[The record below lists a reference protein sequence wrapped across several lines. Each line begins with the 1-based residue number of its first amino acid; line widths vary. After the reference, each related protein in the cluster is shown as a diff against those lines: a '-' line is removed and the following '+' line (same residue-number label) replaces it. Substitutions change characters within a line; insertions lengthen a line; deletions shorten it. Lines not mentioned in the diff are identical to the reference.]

1 MQHKGGR
8 GAAGQGTMHMY
19 FQAERAN
26 RILADYYERAVGEL
40 GREVADHGLKT
51 IIAKGIDILLAR
63 PQDSHSGEALAVINA
78 VRSGRQDLVMQQI
91 SADAKEMVKA
101 RRGGFVTTFKA
112 AGQPRSFPPD
122 VEVPV
127 ASQPR
132 WQAFLDTLDKRC
144 LRGEDPVTKL
154 RDRIPFRDGVWNQD
168 IMPAMGKNCVVPDEV
183 EVVNGSLYLAARTA
197 RSSHPLEVRGSLYV
211 DMSQLRGQRS
221 MVSAVKGDVR
231 LYDKSS
237 RLATDLTCPPA
248 PMLDWGIREE
258 TFIILNDRM
267 HYRFHSEEYD
277 GETYYALYECPRR
290 TCLLGLSMRYL
301 WNGEAWVKH
310 KRELPPEL
318 VYAIRKKFARMCAI
332 LGIGDDFVL
341 GGDDPVHEINQ
352 NFSRFVVL
360 FKLFRGEH
368 TPKAKR
374 GLSEADDKA
383 LARMEQTLEDIRV
396 LAVGEG
402 AGLFEDMK
410 LVEKQVYELLDEI
423 TEPRL
428 EQSLAIVQGSH
439 RPINVAAVGRDKA
452 YLEMLLSG
460 ELEFGA
466 LLGTAS
472 KTIVFLNNFFV
483 SKQAKS
489 LAADKITPLREAL
502 ARIVGQKKARGL
514 VIDLLKNVQPTVAER
529 LRRGGKVGDR
539 LLTELE
545 DKLEAFN
552 RTPPMELIRDFRI
565 NDYGDATPELERDVE
580 FLARCSLF
588 KPGPIQKMFVSA
600 EEPVSDTAIFKYVLL
615 VSLQS
620 FVADEVRRAS
630 YEFDPSEI
638 RETVEGLL
646 DRLNLYEPVIR
657 VYNRMGTKPEGGSG
671 TVINID

>member
-1 MQHKGGR
+1 MQQEQR
-8 GAAGQGTMHMY
+8 DTMHMY

-26 RILADYYERAVGEL
+26 RILADYYERAVDEL
-40 GREVADHGLKT
+40 GREVADFGLRT

-63 PQDSHSGEALAVINA
+63 PQTSHSGEALAVINA
-78 VRSGRQDLVMQQI
+78 VRSGRQDLVVEQLK
-91 SADAKEMVKA
+91 ADALEAVKA
-101 RRGGFVTTFKA
+101 RDGRFVTTFKA

-122 VEVPV
+122 VDVPV
-127 ASQPR
+127 KSRPK
-132 WQAFLDTLDKRC
+132 WQAFLDALDKRC

-154 RDRIPFRDGVWNQD
+154 RDRIPFRDGVWHQD
-168 IMPAMGKNCVVPDEV
+168 IMPAMGKNAVVPDELTT
-183 EVVNGSLYLAARTA
+183 VNGSLFLAARKA
-197 RSSHPLEVRGSLYV
+197 RSHHRLEVRGSLYV
-211 DMSQLRGQRS
+211 DMEQLRGQSS
-221 MVSAVKGDVR
+221 MVASVKGDVR
-231 LYDKSS
+231 LYDKSA
-237 RLATDLTCPPA
+237 RLATDMTCPPG
-248 PMLDWGIREE
+248 PLLEWGIAEE

-267 HYRFHSEEYD
+267 HYRFHSEEHD
-277 GETYYALYECPRR
+277 GETWYALYECPRR
-290 TCLLGLSMRYL
+290 VCLLGLSMRYL

-310 KRELPPEL
+310 KRELTPEL

-332 LGIGDDFVL
+332 LGIGDDFVV
-341 GGDDPVHEINQ
+341 GGDDPVHEIHK

-368 TPKAKR
+368 TPKAKG
-374 GLSEADDKA
+374 GLDPKDDKA
-383 LARMEQTLEDIRV
+383 LEFLESTLESIRA

-410 LVEKQVYELLDEI
+410 LVEKQIYGLLDEI

-428 EQSLAIVQGSH
+428 EQSLAMVQGAH
-439 RPINVAAVGRDKA
+439 RPVNVAAVARDKA

-489 LAADKITPLREAL
+489 LAADKISPLREAL

-514 VIDLLKNVQPTVAER
+514 IIDLLKNVQPGVAER
-529 LRRGGKVGDR
+529 LRRGGKVSAG
-539 LLTELE
+539 LLDELE
-545 DKLEAFN
+545 SRLEAFN
-552 RTPPMELIRDFRI
+552 RTPPMELIRDFRV
-565 NDYGDATPELERDVE
+565 NEYGSESPELARDIE

-588 KPGPIQKMFVSA
+588 KRGTMEKMFVSA

-638 RETVEGLL
+638 RQTVEGLL
-646 DRLNLYEPVIR
+646 ERLNLYEPVIR
-657 VYNRMGTKPEGGSG
+657 VYNRMGAKPEGGSG
-671 TVINID
+671 TVIKID